1 MFLRTRIVQDDA
13 ITAGGA
19 VRTDDLPVN
28 PLSHILVTVKPQVTT
43 QFTMASLQNMLD
55 VIAKLEILYKGQ
67 SIISGSLADLAA
79 EHYFNRGCLPMVGR
93 LSDAAALA
101 RSWVTVPILFGPRPF
116 DPEWCFP
123 AVRRGELQM
132 QITPAAAFTNLSS
145 PVLQVE
151 TVELLDAQPK
161 RFRKVTTISKTPSAT
176 GDHDVDMPL
185 GNPIRG
191 IVLFGT
197 TVPSDAAYTASI
209 QQLRM
214 LVDNVEHGY
223 AFTNWETLWAERG
236 MYTVQAL
243 TGYEATSRLAAG
255 APAGDAATEALEWT
269 SHFTR
274 RYAYLD
280 YSPEAKDDYRL
291 MTGGKGRVHL
301 RINAG
306 AADAIRVL
314 PVEEI
319 TIQGATS

>member
-1 MFLRTRIVQDDA
+1 MFLRTRIAQDENL
-13 ITAGGA
+13 TAGAG

-28 PLSHILVTVKPQVTT
+28 PLTAVLLTIKPQVTA
-43 QFTMASLQNMLD
+43 QFVNATYQNILD
-55 VIAKLEILYKGQ
+55 TVAKLEILYKGQ

-79 EHYFNRGCLPMVGR
+79 EHYFNRGFLPMIGR
-93 LSDAAALA
+93 LSDQAALS
-101 RSWVTVPILFGPRPF
+101 RVWVTVPILFGPRPF

-132 QITPAAAFTNLSS
+132 QITPAAAFTAVSN
-145 PVLQVE
+145 VVIQIE
-151 TVELLDAQPK
+151 CIELLDATPK

-191 IVLFGT
+191 VMLFGT
-197 TVPSDAAYTASI
+197 TTPTDAAYTSSI

-236 MYTVQAL
+236 MYTGQCL
-243 TGYEATSRLAAG
+243 TGYEATPRLAAG
-255 APAGDAATEALEWT
+255 APAGDARTDPLEWDA
-269 SHFTR
+269 HFTR

-280 YSPEAKDDYRL
+280 YTPEMRDDYRL
-291 MTGGKGRVHL
+291 MTAGKGRVHL

-306 AADAIRVL
+306 VADAIRVL

-319 TIQGATS
+319 TIQGATA